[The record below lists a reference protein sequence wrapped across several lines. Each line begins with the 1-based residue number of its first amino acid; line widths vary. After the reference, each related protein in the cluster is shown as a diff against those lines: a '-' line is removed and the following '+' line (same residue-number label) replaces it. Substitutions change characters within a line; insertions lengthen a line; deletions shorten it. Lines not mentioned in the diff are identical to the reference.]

1 MRSIQ
6 KFFTHCPVSTFDRVP
21 FQLTGE
27 PFLYGMALS
36 LEKPDLAIMVE
47 IMKGACCLS
56 VVEEYFELFKYNI
69 RLCGMTEEER
79 VAEKSR

>member
-1 MRSIQ
+1 M
-6 KFFTHCPVSTFDRVP
+6 
-21 FQLTGE
+21 
-27 PFLYGMALS
+27 YGMAIS

>member
-1 MRSIQ
+1 M
-6 KFFTHCPVSTFDRVP
+6 
-21 FQLTGE
+21 
-27 PFLYGMALS
+27 YGMAIS

-79 VAEKSR
+79 VAEKSRCVLSHTGSHTTAFAL